1 MGAMLVYAVPFDL
14 GDHNLFSI
22 RRTLC
27 YDFAARRRDKTL
39 SPKLNSIAAG
49 RCFMTDPIRGCDI
62 TAIRNRMTALN
73 YLPSGMLCCTE
84 FFLFAWMPADGCW
97 VKNNLRA
104 PQCRKPRRFRIP
116 LVPANADADLS
127 LRRFPC
133 LKPQITRSEVKL
145 FVVKGI
151 VGNMHLAIFTEQF
164 AVRVDNCGCV
174 VIDAGAALLE
184 K

>member
-1 MGAMLVYAVPFDL
+1 MRAMLVDAIPFHI
-14 GDHNLFSI
+14 GHHNLFSI
-22 RRTLC
+22 DRTFRDDL
-27 YDFAARRRDKTL
+27 AARTRHKTL

-49 RCFMTDPIRGCDI
+49 RYFMTDPVHGCDI

-73 YLPSGMLCCTE
+73 YLPGRMLRCAE

-133 LKPQITRSEVKL
+133 LKPQITRRKVKFL
-145 FVVKGI
+145 VIKGI
-151 VGNMHLAIFTEQF
+151 IGNVHFAIFTEQF
-164 AVRVDNCGCV
+164 AVCVDNCGCV
-174 VIDAGAALLE
+174 VIDAGTALLE